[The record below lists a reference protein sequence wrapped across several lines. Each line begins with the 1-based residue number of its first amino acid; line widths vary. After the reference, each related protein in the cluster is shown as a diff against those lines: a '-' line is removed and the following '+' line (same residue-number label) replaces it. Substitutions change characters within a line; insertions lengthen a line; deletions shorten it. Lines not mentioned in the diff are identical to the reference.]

1 MEEREPSLLDGAPE
15 AGPIET
21 PYGVGF
27 RTYTECLEYIQ
38 SGAPGAPAATR
49 PGEVVVPLS
58 YTVNEQPTY
67 SMVPSHQIWEDEPEK
82 MKQLMA
88 SYGPSSLYFP
98 QLMRD
103 GRRVADYRPGLAID
117 TLEAFDKL
125 GICCLSTASDVDSYC
140 WEDHTRVR
148 LQYYKECEDLLLSFF
163 PGSTSAYVF
172 DHELR
177 DKERLREPNQVRP
190 SLIYPRPL
198 RRRS

>member
-1 MEEREPSLLDGAPE
+1 MPGIWTFSQRSQAITD
-15 AGPIET
+15 T
-21 PYGVGF
+21 
-27 RTYTECLEYIQ
+27 Q
-38 SGAPGAPAATR
+38 SCR
-49 PGEVVVPLS
+49 
-58 YTVNEQPTY
+58 Q
-67 SMVPSHQIWEDEPEK
+67 
-82 MKQLMA
+82 
-88 SYGPSSLYFP
+88 
-98 QLMRD
+98 
-103 GRRVADYRPGLAID
+103 GLAID

-190 SLIYPRPL
+190 SLIPGP
-198 RRRS
+198 

>member
-1 MEEREPSLLDGAPE
+1 MELRLSLAIVSLLAAASPAYGLRTAAPLVARPRLARSAPPVCAARPPRGGGGKNPLGDSAPLAAGA
-15 AGPIET
+15 ASLAALAL
-21 PYGVGF
+21 GVGN
-27 RTYTECLEYIQ
+27 LNALV
-38 SGAPGAPAATR
+38 GATIIAAVVAP
-49 PGEVVVPLS
+49 
-58 YTVNEQPTY
+58 
-67 SMVPSHQIWEDEPEK
+67 
-82 MKQLMA
+82 
-88 SYGPSSLYFP
+88 
-98 QLMRD
+98 
-103 GRRVADYRPGLAID
+103 
-117 TLEAFDKL
+117 EAFDKL